1 MYLDSLESVHDEA
14 VASWLENAIE
24 HARAQN
30 QSKLLR
36 YLECVSNELIEMGH
50 EAGLATR
57 P

>member
-50 EAGLATR
+50 ETRLAAN

>member
-1 MYLDSLESVHDEA
+1 MELGTHKSVHDEA